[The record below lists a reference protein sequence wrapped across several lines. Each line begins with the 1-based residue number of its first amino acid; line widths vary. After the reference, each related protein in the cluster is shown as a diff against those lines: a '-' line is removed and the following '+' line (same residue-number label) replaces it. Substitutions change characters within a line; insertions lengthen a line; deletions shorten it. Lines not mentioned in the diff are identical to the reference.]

1 MKSLTRKCKT
11 VVVVVTSIV
20 CFIVVNEP
28 VGAQGI
34 NPRASGALRRNE
46 RMQRQN
52 EAYERDKLER
62 ELAHGPEQPRGRKSE
77 ADAVQAKQ
85 DFEKLQNNY
94 NRIVLAMA
102 SKEGINREAV
112 LEDVAEIKKA
122 AARLKAKLALPISA
136 NVEQKSEQTVVP
148 DFSDSLLLLRQH
160 IYDFLTN
167 PLFDAPVTY
176 KVDAAKKASGDLE
189 KIIKVS
195 EMIGKQGGPDRR

>member
-1 MKSLTRKCKT
+1 MKSLYQKCKPF
-11 VVVVVTSIV
+11 VVAVSSIV
-20 CFIVVNEP
+20 CFILITDAP
-28 VGAQGI
+28 VGAQSI

-52 EAYERDKLER
+52 EEYERDRLER
-62 ELAHGPEQPRGRKSE
+62 ELANGPEQPRGRKNE

-102 SKEGINREAV
+102 SKEGIRREAV
-112 LEDVAEIKKA
+112 LADVAEIRKA
-122 AARLKAKLALPISA
+122 AARLKTRLALPVLA
-136 NVEQKSEQTVVP
+136 KVEEKTEQSVEPGFP
-148 DFSDSLLLLRQH
+148 DVLLTLRQH

-167 PLFDAPVTY
+167 PLFDSPAAY
-176 KVDAAKKASGDLE
+176 KVDAAKKASVDLD

-195 EMIGKQGGPDRR
+195 ETIVKQSSVR

>member
-1 MKSLTRKCKT
+1 MRSLNEKCKT
-11 VVVVVTSIV
+11 VVVAVSSIV
-20 CFIVVNEP
+20 CLIVITDRP
-28 VGAQGI
+28 VGAQSI

-52 EAYERDKLER
+52 EEYERDRLER
-62 ELAHGPEQPRGRKSE
+62 ELANGPEPRGRKNE

-102 SKEGINREAV
+102 SKEGIQRHAV
-112 LEDVAEIKKA
+112 LANVAEIRKA
-122 AARLKAKLALPISA
+122 AARLKARLALPVLAKVEEKTEQSA
-136 NVEQKSEQTVVP
+136 EQGFP
-148 DFSDSLLLLRQH
+148 DSLLKLQQH

-167 PLFDAPVTY
+167 PLFDTPAAY
-176 KVDAAKKASGDLE
+176 KVDAAKKASADLE

-195 EMIGKQGGPDRR
+195 ETIGKQSGVR